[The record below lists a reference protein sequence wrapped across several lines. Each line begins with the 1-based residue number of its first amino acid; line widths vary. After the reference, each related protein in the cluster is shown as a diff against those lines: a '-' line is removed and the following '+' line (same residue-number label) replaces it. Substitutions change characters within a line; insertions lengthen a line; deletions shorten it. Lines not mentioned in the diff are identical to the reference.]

1 EIFPP
6 EVTNGDTVEVFAD
19 TENLEPGMHIIYVN
33 VSALIGEQRVAET
46 IQGYIVVSSVG
57 ACQ

>member
-1 EIFPP
+1 M
-6 EVTNGDTVEVFAD
+6 TNGDTVEVFAD